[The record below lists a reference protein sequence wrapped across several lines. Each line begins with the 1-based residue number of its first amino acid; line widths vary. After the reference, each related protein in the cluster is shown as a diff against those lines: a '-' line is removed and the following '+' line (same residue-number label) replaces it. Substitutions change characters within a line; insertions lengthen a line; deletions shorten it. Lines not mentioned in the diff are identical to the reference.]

1 MICLQSG
8 FFEAQIKRI
17 IFNYNVKRQ
26 IMQVLLKTVKIDKF
40 LIFLNKKIFMK
51 FRFCQKA
58 DCRFQ
63 TYPKIF
69 L

>member
-1 MICLQSG
+1 M
-8 FFEAQIKRI
+8 
-17 IFNYNVKRQ
+17 
-26 IMQVLLKTVKIDKF
+26 LKKSPLFYYGAYRNDKVF
-40 LIFLNKKIFMK
+40 KQKNKIFMK